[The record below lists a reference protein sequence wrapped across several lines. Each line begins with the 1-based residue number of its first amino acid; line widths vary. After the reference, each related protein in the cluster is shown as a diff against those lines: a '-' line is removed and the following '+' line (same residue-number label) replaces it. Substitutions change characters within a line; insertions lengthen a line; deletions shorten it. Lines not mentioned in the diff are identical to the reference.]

1 MITVTI
7 LDPAVDGVILP
18 SRIALPD
25 SETIVIRRV
34 DERIGTDVVL
44 ADCETFY
51 QARQKHTAASRLVD
65 AHPVIVACADPT
77 YAVDALRDGAAAIIG
92 LPVDAAE
99 LTSAVY
105 AITKPGRYLS
115 RRILAASAARTAR
128 AADGS
133 PHLSPRE
140 IQVLA
145 LLSAGL
151 SDTDIATELLVTPA
165 TVHTHLLNLRRKL
178 DARNRTHAVVK
189 AIELGFIPPTLPA
202 ADAAATHDSDLAQ
215 KGSRTP

>member
-1 MITVTI
+1 MITVLI
-7 LDPAVDGVILP
+7 LDSEADSIILP

-25 SETIVIRRV
+25 GETIVVRKG
-34 DERIGTDVVL
+34 DEYIGIDAVL
-44 ADCETFY
+44 ADYATFC
-51 QARQKHTAASRLVD
+51 QTRQKHTAASRVVD

-77 YAVDALRDGAAAIIG
+77 YAVDALHDGAAAVIG

-105 AITKPGRYLS
+105 AIAKPGRYLS
-115 RRILAASAARTAR
+115 QRILAASAAWTAR

-140 IQVLA
+140 VQVLA

-151 SDTDIATELLVTPA
+151 SDTDIATELFVTPA

-189 AIELGFIPPTLPA
+189 AIELGFIPPTLPI
-202 ADAAATHDSDLAQ
+202 ADAATHGSDLTQ